1 MYNHKILVTTAE
13 ETIPRQVLANDLG
26 KKELI
31 ELFLILCQMHAVSR
45 SLSHQI
51 RGIQHYLNSPYT
63 RDLKFF
69 PAPSLRQR
77 ATTIHVFDKSIQIS
91 LATDID
97 FKPLATVAL
106 EAQNNDLYQRLLFN
120 RVDPGSSQDEIN
132 EFELIIWSAINSDNG
147 RVWKATSHRK
157 RRDAP
162 LGVCA
167 IYFMG
172 AKSEMGIYGEECY
185 RYKGKS
191 MNVELLK
198 FRHKELERLRW
209 KHLKGEKNVIWHQYS
224 VHPSYNSTELCSSMI
239 RWGFEHY
246 GLAHETI
253 WLETT
258 EPELFLAYG
267 WEQVDVLDMDLR
279 KWGGEYKG
287 YGTHRTYILVRK
299 PGALTRKEENGS
311 IDEKNGMV

>member
-1 MYNHKILVTTAE
+1 MHVATAE
-13 ETIPRQVLANDLG
+13 ETIPRQVLTTNR
-26 KKELI
+26 KEKSFI
-31 ELFLILCQMHAVSR
+31 EQFLILCQMHTVAR

-51 RGIQHYLNSPYT
+51 HGIQYYLNSPYT
-63 RDLKFF
+63 PDLKFF

-77 ATTIHVFDKSIQIS
+77 ATTIHVSDKSIQIS
-91 LATDID
+91 LATNID
-97 FKPLATVAL
+97 FRPLATLPL
-106 EAQNNDLYQRLLFN
+106 EAQKCDPYQRLLFD
-120 RVDPGSSQDEIN
+120 RFDPGSSQDEIN
-132 EFELIIWSAINSDNG
+132 EFEFIIWLAINSDNG
-147 RVWKATSHRK
+147 RVWKATNHRK
-157 RRDAP
+157 GRDEP

-167 IYFMG
+167 IYFLD
-172 AKSEMGIYGEECY
+172 AKSEIGIYREGYY

-198 FRHKELERLRW
+198 FRDKELERLIW
-209 KHLKGEKNVIWHQYS
+209 KHLKGEKHVIWHQYS
-224 VHPSYNSTELCSSMI
+224 IHPSYHSTELCSSMI

-267 WEQVDVLDMDLR
+267 WGQVDVLDMDLR

-299 PGALTRKEENGS
+299 PGALKRTVEDDS
-311 IDEKNGMV
+311 IVEKSGMV